1 MDETIRNIAVYA
13 LPVMFAITLHEA
25 AHAYVAKYFGD
36 NTAYA
41 AGRMTLNPMVHI
53 DLFGTILLPLGI
65 YLYTTYR
72 FGQGFVFGYAKPVP
86 IDFNR
91 LKNARRDMAW
101 VALAGPGANFV
112 MALMW
117 LIVAILLAFFQVD
130 EIFPHRVAHAG
141 VLANVLMFAFN
152 LIPIPPLDGGRIAVS
167 LLPNKLACQYA
178 KIEPYGFFILLALLY
193 FQVLNFWVGPM
204 MSLANSALNV
214 LATPLIFLI
223 R

>member
-13 LPVMFAITLHEA
+13 LPVIFAITLHEA

-36 NTAYA
+36 TTAYA
-41 AGRMTLNPMVHI
+41 AGRMTLNPLVHI
-53 DLFGTILLPLGI
+53 DLFGTIIIPTAL
-65 YLYTTYR
+65 YLTT
-72 FGQGFVFGYAKPVP
+72 GFVFGYAKPVP

-91 LKNARRDMAW
+91 LKNPKRDMAW
-101 VALAGPGANFV
+101 VALAGPGANFI

-117 LIVAILLAFFQVD
+117 LILAILLTFFHVT
-130 EIFPHRVAHAG
+130 ETFPHRVAHAG

-167 LLPNKLACQYA
+167 LLPNKLAYKYA
-178 KIEPYGFFILLALLY
+178 QIEPYGFFIVLALLY

-204 MSLANSALNV
+204 MLLANGALNV
-214 LATPLIFLI
+214 LATPLTFLI